1 MTLLE
6 VSNLEAAYGPVQ
18 ALRGVSITVERGNI
32 VALLGANGAGKTTV
46 LKVISGVV
54 DPRSG
59 GVRLDDRDI
68 AGLEPDRIVGMGLS
82 HVPEGREVFRVRTVH
97 ENLILGA
104 YRRKDHKA
112 IAEDIERMYEYF
124 PILKERRTQRAGLL
138 SGGQQQ
144 MLAISR
150 ALMARP
156 RLLLLDEP
164 SLGLSPLLVREIFGI
179 VRRLRD
185 EGITILLVEQNAAMA
200 LEVADY
206 GYIMEVG
213 RIALEGDAAS
223 LRENPTVQEFYLGMG
238 HEGSDGSVRAFAKR
252 KPLWR

>member
-1 MTLLE
+1 MAMLE

-18 ALRGVSITVERGNI
+18 ALRGVSIKVERGNI

-59 GVRLDDRDI
+59 GVRLDDLDI

-164 SLGLSPLLVREIFGI
+164 SLGLSPLLVREIFSI
-179 VRRLRD
+179 VRRLRE

-223 LRENPTVQEFYLGMG
+223 LRENPTVREFYLGMG
-238 HEGSDGSVRAFAKR
+238 QDDTAGAARASAKR

>member
-1 MTLLE
+1 MAMLE

-18 ALRGVSITVERGNI
+18 ALRGVSLAVERGTI

-59 GVRLDDRDI
+59 GVRFDDQDI
-68 AGLEPDRIVGMGLS
+68 GGLEPDRIVGMGLS
-82 HVPEGREVFRVRTVH
+82 QVPEGREVFRVRTVH

-104 YRRKDHKA
+104 YRRKDHAA
-112 IAEDIERMYEYF
+112 IQADIERMYGYF
-124 PILKERRTQRAGLL
+124 PILRERRSQRAGLL

-164 SLGLSPLLVREIFGI
+164 SLGLSPLLVREIFAI
-179 VRRLRD
+179 VRRLRE

-223 LRENPTVQEFYLGMG
+223 LRENPTVREFYLGIG
-238 HEGSDGSVRAFAKR
+238 QDSASSQSGPVQRQ
-252 KPLWR
+252 PLWR

>member
-1 MTLLE
+1 MAMLE

-18 ALRGVSITVERGNI
+18 ALRGVSLAVERGTI

-59 GVRLDDRDI
+59 GVRFDDQDI

-82 HVPEGREVFRVRTVH
+82 QVPEGREVFRVRTVH

-104 YRRKDHKA
+104 YRRKDHAA
-112 IAEDIERMYEYF
+112 IQADIERMYGYF
-124 PILKERRTQRAGLL
+124 PILRERRSQRAGLL

-164 SLGLSPLLVREIFGI
+164 SLGLSPLLVREIFAI
-179 VRRLRD
+179 VRRLRE

-223 LRENPTVQEFYLGMG
+223 LRENPTVREFYLGIG
-238 HEGSDGSVRAFAKR
+238 QDSGSSQPGPAKR